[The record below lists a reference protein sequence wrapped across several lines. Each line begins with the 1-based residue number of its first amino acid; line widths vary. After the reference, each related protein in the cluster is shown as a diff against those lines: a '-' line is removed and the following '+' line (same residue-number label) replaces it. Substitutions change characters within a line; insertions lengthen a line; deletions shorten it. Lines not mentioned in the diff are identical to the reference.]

1 MAKAVGRTP
10 GDKLVIAFAK
20 FHPCTVN
27 SGVCKSAVVLSAST
41 MTLCSLYNLS
51 SSFNMTL
58 ITICCISGVLAFVEN
73 AFVLLSVRKI
83 HSLRAT
89 ARYFMT
95 SLAAAE
101 LLSGVT
107 GNAFFSSW
115 LILNLLRHGT
125 SDVLW
130 KTETVVWIFTTV
142 SVTYNLVNVA
152 LDRYIAITLPLQY
165 HTRMDLTRCVLLIAF
180 AWILAFSSS
189 FPVYLVPEKHL
200 PYVWISGSVFAVLI
214 PFCVIAVCYFKIY
227 RATKSTFRLRQN
239 ITDAQQIAENKR
251 QRKTACTF
259 AIITGLF
266 IVLFTPSFII
276 NSMQLFNT
284 EIYELNEQNLCG
296 ARSVRKVW
304 ICIAV
309 VSYFSAVFD
318 PWIYVIRMPDF
329 RFALKVLLQSL
340 CQVFSK
346 CRFKNKV
353 WAKNRV
359 GGGLQEIES
368 GISRVDIFDPAL

>member
-1 MAKAVGRTP
+1 
-10 GDKLVIAFAK
+10 
-20 FHPCTVN
+20 
-27 SGVCKSAVVLSAST
+27 
-41 MTLCSLYNLS
+41 
-51 SSFNMTL
+51 MTL

-73 AFVLLSVRKI
+73 AFVLFSVRKI

-115 LILNLLRHGT
+115 LILNHLRYDT
-125 SDVLW
+125 SYFLW
-130 KTETVVWIFTTV
+130 KTETVVWMFTTV

-165 HTRMDLTRCVLLIAF
+165 HTRMDLTRCVVLIAF
-180 AWILAFSSS
+180 AWISAFSSS
-189 FPVYLVPEKHL
+189 LPVYFVPEKRL
-200 PYVWISGSVFAVLI
+200 PYVWICGSIFAVLI

-266 IVLFTPSFII
+266 IVLFTPSFILNCI
-276 NSMQLFNT
+276 QLFNT
-284 EIYELNEQNLCG
+284 EIYELNEQSKCVVG
-296 ARSVRKVW
+296 AGRRVW

-309 VSYFSAVFD
+309 VSYFSAVCD
-318 PWIYVIRMPDF
+318 PWIYMIRMPDF
-329 RFALKVLLQSL
+329 RSALKVLLQSS

-346 CRFKNKV
+346 YRFKNKV
-353 WAKNRV
+353 RAKDRV
-359 GGGLQEIES
+359 GEGLQEI
-368 GISRVDIFDPAL
+368 DIFDTTL

>member
-1 MAKAVGRTP
+1 M
-10 GDKLVIAFAK
+10 
-20 FHPCTVN
+20 
-27 SGVCKSAVVLSAST
+27 SS
-41 MTLCSLYNLS
+41 CSLYNLS
-51 SSFNMTL
+51 SSFNLTL

-73 AFVLLSVRKI
+73 AVVLLSVRKI

-89 ARYFMT
+89 ARYFMI

-101 LLSGVT
+101 LFSGVT

-115 LILNLLRHGT
+115 LILPNHLRHGT

-130 KTETVVWIFTTV
+130 KTETVVWMFTTI
-142 SVTYNLVNVA
+142 SITYNLVNVA

-165 HTRMDLTRCVLLIAF
+165 HTRMNSIRCLLLIAF
-180 AWILAFSSS
+180 AWISAFSCSL
-189 FPVYLVPEKHL
+189 PVYLVPEKRL
-200 PYVWISGSVFAVLI
+200 PYVWICGSVFAVLI

-227 RATKSTFRLRQN
+227 RATKSTLRLRQN

-266 IVLFTPSFII
+266 IVLFMPSFILNCI
-276 NSMQLFNT
+276 QLFNT
-284 EIYELNEQNLCG
+284 EIYELNEQSKCAVW
-296 ARSVRKVW
+296 ARRRVW

-329 RFALKVLLQSL
+329 RSALKVLLQSL
-340 CQVFSK
+340 FQVFSK
-346 CRFKNKV
+346 CRIKNKV
-353 WAKNRV
+353 RAKGRV
-359 GGGLQEIES
+359 GEGLQEIDS
-368 GISRVDIFDPAL
+368 GLSREDIFDTAL